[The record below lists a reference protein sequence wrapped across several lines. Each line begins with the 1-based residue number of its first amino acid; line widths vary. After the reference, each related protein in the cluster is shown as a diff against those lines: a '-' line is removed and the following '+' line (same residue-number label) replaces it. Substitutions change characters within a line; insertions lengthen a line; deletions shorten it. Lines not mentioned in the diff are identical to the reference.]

1 MFGYISIVKFI
12 MEFIVYFERFVI
24 FVINCIC
31 FIGIGM
37 VWRIYIFVGIYKNNN
52 NLINF
57 VWVESSLILLCV
69 C

>member
-24 FVINCIC
+24 FVINCIG

-37 VWRIYIFVGIYKNNN
+37 VWGIYIFVGIYKNNN